1 MHLKFKLNPET
12 LYLTINLIDRY
23 LSHTR
28 IDRSKLQLV
37 AVGAML
43 IASKYEEIYAPEVRD
58 FVYITDKTYTKE
70 EILNMEYKILS
81 RLDFDILQVSAYTFL
96 RRFHFVS
103 EESMRCFFLA
113 QYILEFSLLEY
124 RMLLYSSSL
133 KAAAALYISRKIL
146 KIENAWSEPLVSVS
160 QYTDKDL
167 KTCVKDI
174 CKILELIPRITLKA
188 CNSKFSSSKY
198 MEVSKINMFN

>member
-1 MHLKFKLNPET
+1 
-12 LYLTINLIDRY
+12 
-23 LSHTR
+23 
-28 IDRSKLQLV
+28 V

-70 EILNMEYKILS
+70 EILEMEYKILS
-81 RLDFDILQVSAYTFL
+81 KLEFDILNVSAYTFL
-96 RRFHFVS
+96 RRYHFVTG
-103 EESMRCFFLA
+103 ESMRCFFLS

-124 RMLLYSSSL
+124 RMLLYSASL
-133 KAAAALYISRKIL
+133 KAAAAIYISRKIL
-146 KIENAWSEPLVSVS
+146 KIENAWSQALFSVS

-167 KTCVKDI
+167 KICVKDI

-188 CNSKFSSSKY
+188 CITKFSSSKF
-198 MEVSKINMFN
+198 MEVSRINMFN